1 LSRLGRWS
9 NRPGKFPAPTRSADP
24 IGRSAAVPLAAELAQ
39 RLLRLL
45 YLVAAGLRS
54 VIALL
59 PLLLCC
65 CAGDDLL
72 IDFFAD
78 AACCAYAGASAAMET
93 RVTPVSCARRSAV
106 T

>member
-1 LSRLGRWS
+1 MAGGRTGLRNS
-9 NRPGKFPAPTRSADP
+9 QRRQGLL
-24 IGRSAAVPLAAELAQ
+24 IQLAGLLQSLWLRELAQ

-45 YLVAAGLRS
+45 YLVPAGLRS
-54 VIALL
+54 VIAPL
-59 PLLLCC
+59 PLLLCY

-93 RVTPVSCARRSAV
+93 RVTPVSCARQSAV